1 LSQLTYEPLQEGL
14 LRQF

>member
-1 LSQLTYEPLQEGL
+1 LTYEPLQEGL